1 MATTA
6 EQNAKVR
13 ELLAKGDVAGAQA
26 ALAERPSDASN
37 DEVKAAEPPKRRDPG
52 EIVLDILAGF
62 NNILGNHPAIAPLM
76 AELKDAVTPS
86 AAKPPTS

>member
-26 ALAERPSDASN
+26 ALAEKPSDAPVEDS
-37 DEVKAAEPPKRRDPG
+37 KPAEPPAPRTRD
-52 EIVLDILAGF
+52 EIILDILTALS
-62 NNILGNHPAIAPLM
+62 NILGNHPAIAPLM
-76 AELKDAVTPS
+76 AELKEAVTPS
-86 AAKPPTS
+86 AAKPPTP